1 MPVRSMYV
9 IMYITLISR
18 RTSQRV
24 FVGLG
29 IAVRWNAGG
38 FGIGIPVQD
47 HTTLAV
53 DHSQEKIHRSVLF
66 VQILTF
72 LSHILTASHGK
83 PS

>member
-53 DHSQEKIHRSVLF
+53 DHSQEIIPRRRSIVLYCLYKSLRF
-66 VQILTF
+66 
-72 LSHILTASHGK
+72 SHTS
-83 PS
+83 